1 MTTVLVVD
9 DERQIRRALKL
20 NFTARGYQVVEAST
34 GEEALTAVARARPDV
49 VLLDLGLPGMS
60 GITVI
65 EALRGW
71 TTVPII
77 VLTARDDEPSK
88 VLALELGADDYVT
101 KPFGMA
107 ELVARVRAALRR
119 SPEAT
124 GDLAAIETPQFT
136 LDLAAHR
143 AFVRTGRTLAGE
155 PVADEPV
162 ADEPVEVRLTPTEWA
177 IVTHLV
183 RHPHH
188 LVTYRE
194 LITAVWG
201 PDYEPDQNLLR
212 VHMGHIRRKL
222 ETDAARP
229 AYFITDAGVGYRF
242 QPSDES

>member
-1 MTTVLVVD
+1 LTTVLVVD
-9 DERQIRRALKL
+9 DERQIRRALQL
-20 NFTARGYQVVEAST
+20 NFHARGFLVVEAST
-34 GEEALTAVARARPDV
+34 GEEALAEVTRSRPDI
-49 VLLDLGLPGMS
+49 VLLDLGLPGMG

-71 TTVPII
+71 TNVPII

-119 SPEAT
+119 SSDSSD
-124 GDLAAIETPQFT
+124 DLATVETDRFT
-136 LDLAAHR
+136 IDLAAHR
-143 AFVRTGRTLAGE
+143 AFVRSSNREGA
-155 PVADEPV
+155 
-162 ADEPVEVRLTPTEWA
+162 PVEVRLTPTEWA
-177 IVTHLV
+177 IVAHLV

-201 PDYEPDQNLLR
+201 PDYEPDQNLVR

-222 ETDAARP
+222 EADSTRP
-229 AYFITDAGVGYRF
+229 VHFVTDAGVGYRF
-242 QPSDES
+242 QPVADS